1 MAEKQQGGGMT
12 QLLGF
17 AGAGSFLIGYIICV
31 IAGIWWPDNGG
42 FALALFI
49 MGLIVGFLNITGR
62 EVMPYLIAAIALVVV
77 GTASPGVFSPL
88 NDVWDGMGTNLNDVV
103 RMMANFTAPAAIV
116 QAVRAGISLAKP
128 GD

>member
-1 MAEKQQGGGMT
+1 
-12 QLLGF
+12 
-17 AGAGSFLIGYIICV
+17 
-31 IAGIWWPDNGG
+31 
-42 FALALFI
+42 
-49 MGLIVGFLNITGR
+49 
-62 EVMPYLIAAIALVVV
+62 
-77 GTASPGVFSPL
+77 VFSPL